1 MQLSVARGIGILAF
15 GRPPDGGRSIPMSV
29 KTSVSWGTAWATW
42 LWASAFVLVLAA
54 TLRLLWT
61 LVRRRARPSPATRV
75 LMALKCPSCQRAYPA
90 GAQFCP
96 VDATRLQPNIEGA
109 AGPPPGR
116 GGKCPR
122 CRRAFEVGVRFCP
135 MDAEELIPLASWQA
149 MNAEGAAA
157 GGVHTEAFADHLV
170 GGSGKICPVCASK
183 YDLAAGY
190 CGRDAS
196 ELVTVN

>member
-1 MQLSVARGIGILAF
+1 MGVNSSTAWLLAGALSVVLI
-15 GRPPDGGRSIPMSV
+15 
-29 KTSVSWGTAWATW
+29 ATGLLVW
-42 LWASAFVLVLAA
+42 MVFRRRTYAQPAMRASAPLVCP
-54 TLRLLWT
+54 TC
-61 LVRRRARPSPATRV
+61 RRGYPSGT
-75 LMALKCPSCQRAYPA
+75 QY
-90 GAQFCP
+90 CP
-96 VDATRLQPNIEGA
+96 VDAARLIPTYEGA
-109 AGPPPGR
+109 AGLPPGR

-135 MDAEELIPLASWQA
+135 MDAEELVPLATFAQQQ
-149 MNAEGAAA
+149 AEGASAA
-157 GGVHTEAFADHLV
+157 GGIQTEAYADYLV

>member
-1 MQLSVARGIGILAF
+1 MGVKPSSHELSAMLGAA
-15 GRPPDGGRSIPMSV
+15 SV
-29 KTSVSWGTAWATW
+29 WAG
-42 LWASAFVLVLAA
+42 AFVVVLIA
-54 TLRLLWT
+54 TIAIVWAFL
-61 LVRRRARPSPATRV
+61 RRRSVPVRTMRGAFP
-75 LMALKCPSCQRAYPA
+75 LQCPTCRRAFPA
-90 GAQFCP
+90 GTQFCP
-96 VDATRLQPNIEGA
+96 IDAARLLPNFEGA

-135 MDAEELIPLASWQA
+135 MDAEELVPLSSWQA
-149 MNAEGAAA
+149 LNAEGGPSQAIQ
-157 GGVHTEAFADHLV
+157 TEAFADYLV
-170 GGSGKICPVCASK
+170 GGNGKICPVCASK

>member
-1 MQLSVARGIGILAF
+1 
-15 GRPPDGGRSIPMSV
+15 MSV
-29 KTSVSWGTAWATW
+29 NSSTAWLLAGALFVVLIAT
-42 LWASAFVLVLAA
+42 
-54 TLRLLWT
+54 TRLLWVVLRRKPVQPQMRASAP
-61 LVRRRARPSPATRV
+61 LVCPTCRRGYPSGT
-75 LMALKCPSCQRAYPA
+75 
-90 GAQFCP
+90 QFCP
-96 VDATRLQPNIEGA
+96 VDAARLIPAYEGA
-109 AGPPPGR
+109 ATLPPGR

-135 MDAEELIPLASWQA
+135 MDAEELVPMAQLAHH
-149 MNAEGAAA
+149 AEGASAA
-157 GGVHTEAFADHLV
+157 GGIQTEAFADYLV